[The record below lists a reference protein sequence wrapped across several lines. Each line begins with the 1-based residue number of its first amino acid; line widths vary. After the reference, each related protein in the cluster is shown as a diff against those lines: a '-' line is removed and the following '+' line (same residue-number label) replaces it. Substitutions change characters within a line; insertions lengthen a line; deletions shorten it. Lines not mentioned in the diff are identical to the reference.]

1 MNMIQYYNNYI
12 NVAIESM
19 IRYNQIIFYYNT
31 KFESYQVDEKWL
43 ASLVKWQFKIINI
56 DFAGKF

>member
-31 KFESYQVDEKWL
+31 KFESYQVDEKL
-43 ASLVKWQFKIINI
+43 ACQPSKMAI
-56 DFAGKF
+56 